1 MVYTS
6 GLDAAGTDP
15 GIDFTVV
22 NNGLIQATSNFNGI
36 IQIAK
41 SPSTDAE
48 ALYDA
53 AAGAYAT
60 TATLSGSVSGG
71 TGSYTLSFAKGG
83 MAGPTLLMF
92 ALSHHLQSFSPDT
105 TSGVKSNVELDTTTK
120 GKATAVIGDSWT
132 MTESMPTTMGFAP
145 WSPKSA
151 TPNMLSAEAVAAL
164 LTVATSEVSQNMD
177 DQSNLNSMYY
187 SGKVR
192 IFRTKYIQL
201 GLKLPAAVLSK
212 SFLTTIR
219 HWLNL
224 HKLCTP
230 STIL

>member
-1 MVYTS
+1 LVYTS
-6 GLDAAGTDP
+6 GLDAVGTDP

-41 SPSTDAE
+41 SPSADAE

-53 AAGAYAT
+53 AAGAYPT

-83 MAGPTLLMF
+83 MADTTLLMF

-105 TSGVKSNVELDTTTK
+105 ASGVKSNVQLDTTTK
-120 GKATAVIGDSWT
+120 GNATAVVGDSWT
-132 MTESMPTTMGFAP
+132 LVESIPSTMGFAP
-145 WSPKSA
+145 WSPQITS
-151 TPNMLSAEAVAAL
+151 PQMLSAEAVAAVH
-164 LTVATSEVSQNMD
+164 TVATSEVSQNMS

-192 IFRTKYIQL
+192 IFSTRDIL
-201 GLKLPAAVLSK
+201 LDLKLPAAVPLK
-212 SFLTTIR
+212 SSLTYTR
-219 HWLNL
+219 HWPSS
-224 HKLCTP
+224 HKLCTHF
-230 STIL
+230 TIS